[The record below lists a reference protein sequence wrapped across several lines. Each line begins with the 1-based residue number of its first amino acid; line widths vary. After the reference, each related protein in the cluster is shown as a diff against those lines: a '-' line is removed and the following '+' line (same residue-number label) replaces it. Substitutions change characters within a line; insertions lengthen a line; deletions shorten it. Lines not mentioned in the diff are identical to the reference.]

1 LDPENINKD
10 PYNMKHLENYIL
22 REALGN
28 VYINE
33 QELADV
39 YDEEE
44 DTSSDSKGV
53 IDTATDIAGK
63 AADIAGKVFSAEDAE
78 KVGKSIWNSFP
89 GGAKSAIKGGVTIY
103 VGLAVLKRLA
113 PALITGLIR
122 KGPAGWGL
130 LSNLVRIAAKATYK
144 PAYQAVVAKQILQ
157 SLGGKLAQGQL
168 KAYLKSVGLAN
179 LAKMGTAVSAGLLA
193 APLLAEFGSYLGNN
207 MAAEDLIGSNAIG
220 SPEFFKS
227 VYGSD
232 WQSRVNYNEM
242 ITMVEKWGQKKGNIG
257 VRGVEKWRDV
267 ESFDT
272 FIDQVLKDPELWKRV
287 HARETEIQEKTG
299 GRADTVM
306 SSVKNALAVPLGPEG
321 SLMAAI
327 RGEPVMTS
335 AEKEIIDKLSN
346 AGSETGESGKFS
358 VSKRR
363 LRAVSD
369 VILEESREMAEDKD
383 SDFGALD
390 KWDGVSPSSN
400 DEEIFKE
407 HFLPSVS
414 VLYMRWLHKQILNTI
429 PATQENLNSAV
440 SQIEKMGEV
449 KPDPELKKALET
461 AVASVTPVPGSV
473 YDEPEEEELEPEEV
487 EDKEVGEDPLI
498 KAKSDQQLKSLEDVG
513 IDLEAVQ
520 NILVKLKVMYGTYTP
535 GEYDGKTMSAIG
547 DLQKKLNKHFGSDI
561 VVNAVYDEK
570 THDTIF
576 DNKARV
582 IELVRSG
589 EF

>member
-1 LDPENINKD
+1 
-10 PYNMKHLENYIL
+10 MKHLENYIL

-39 YDEEE
+39 YDEEKGIADNAIE
-44 DTSSDSKGV
+44 FASDAAEAAAKFGKKLWNTFPDDLKGEF
-53 IDTATDIAGK
+53 K
-63 AADIAGKVFSAEDAE
+63 
-78 KVGKSIWNSFP
+78 
-89 GGAKSAIKGGVTIY
+89 GGAAFFA
-103 VGLAVLKRLA
+103 GLWVLSKTAPRL
-113 PALITGLIR
+113 LGELIR
-122 KGPAGWGL
+122 KGPTGLKILIRLADIAYKIIKFPPAAAAGRAL
-130 LSNLVRIAAKATYK
+130 AAKR
-144 PAYQAVVAKQILQ
+144 VLQ
-157 SLGGKLAQGQL
+157 TLGGKLIQGQL
-168 KAYLKSVGLAN
+168 RNHLRAQGFGS
-179 LAKMGTAVSAGLLA
+179 LAKMGATVSTGLLL
-193 APLLAEFGSYLGNN
+193 APLIAVLASYGGNIGN
-207 MAAEDLIGSNAIG
+207 AGELIDSTALG

-232 WQSRVNYNEM
+232 WQSRVDYNEM
-242 ITMVEKWGQKKGNIG
+242 ITMVEKWRQKKAQSTMG
-257 VRGVEKWRDV
+257 VRGTEKWRGV
-267 ESFDT
+267 ESFDI
-272 FIDQVLKDPELWKRV
+272 FIDQVLKDPELWKKV
-287 HARETEIQEKTG
+287 HARENEIQEKTG
-299 GRADTVM
+299 GRADTIM
-306 SSVKNALAVPLGPEG
+306 SSVKNALAIPLGPEG
-321 SLMAAI
+321 SFMAAV

-335 AEKEIIDKLSN
+335 AEKEIIDRLSS
-346 AGSETGESGKFS
+346 AAAETGESGKFT

-369 VILEESREMAEDKD
+369 VILEESRKMAEDKD

-414 VLYMRWLHKQILNTI
+414 VLYMRWLQKQILNTV
-429 PATQENLNSAV
+429 PTTQENLNSVV
-440 SQIEKMGEV
+440 SQIEKVGEV

-513 IDLEAVQ
+513 IDLKAVQ

-547 DLQKKLNKHFGSDI
+547 DLQKKLNKHFGSNI